1 MFFPL
6 DFLETLL
13 VYVLCD
19 TVIYDSFLQ
28 VQAVLPYGTEV
39 KRFQEDPN
47 KPSVTAVQ
55 AVLPAGTNIQRMV
68 MPEVHV
74 TQGKESM
81 LPKPTSKQKVTC
93 NIIRVPNKQ
102 DLNQPSASIKDPN
115 NASVKK
121 TGAQVVKLEPKSVP
135 EASQGMTK
143 NPFQTAVPSK
153 QEVATEE
160 KQPIIQAQSMTPI
173 QSIASSGEDKINE
186 TIQPQVA
193 EVQANPVHQQVS
205 EPPMYHVFQDE
216 AGNRYVIPA
225 TQDGQALQTDQTQF
239 FPVNQVSLNNQVWS
253 LAQFF
258 SFHASIRRSFVD
270 FAFPAL

>member
-1 MFFPL
+1 M
-6 DFLETLL
+6 TL
-13 VYVLCD
+13 
-19 TVIYDSFLQ
+19 IYDSFLQ

-47 KPSVTAVQ
+47 KQSVTAAQ
-55 AVLPAGTNIQRMV
+55 AVLPTGSNIQRMV
-68 MPEVHV
+68 MPAEVLV

-102 DLNQPSASIKDPN
+102 DLNKPSASIKDPN

-143 NPFQTAVPSK
+143 TPFQTAVPSK

-173 QSIASSGEDKINE
+173 QSIASTGEDKIND

-193 EVQANPVHQQVS
+193 EAQANPVHQQVS
-205 EPPMYHVFQDE
+205 EPPMYHVFQDK

-239 FPVNQVSLNNQVWS
+239 FPVNQVSVNNQVWS
-253 LAQFF
+253 LAHFF
-258 SFHASIRRSFVD
+258 LFIFLSRLNQVELR
-270 FAFPAL
+270 

>member
-1 MFFPL
+1 M
-6 DFLETLL
+6 ETLL

-19 TVIYDSFLQ
+19 TIIYDSFLQ

-47 KPSVTAVQ
+47 KQSVTVVQ
-55 AVLPAGTNIQRMV
+55 AVLPPGTDIQRMF
-68 MPEVHV
+68 V

-81 LPKPTSKQKVTC
+81 LPKHNSKQKVTC

-102 DLNQPSASIKDPN
+102 DVNKPSASIKDPN
-115 NASVKK
+115 HALVKM
-121 TGAQVVKLEPKSVP
+121 TGAHVVKPEPKSVP
-135 EASQGMTK
+135 EASLNASQGMTH
-143 NPFQTAVPSK
+143 FQTAVPCK

-173 QSIASSGEDKINE
+173 QSIASTGEDKINE

-193 EVQANPVHQQVS
+193 EAQANPVHEQVS

-239 FPVNQVSLNNQVWS
+239 FPVDQVSVNDQQVWS

-258 SFHASIRRSFVD
+258 LFLFLSRLFQEELR
-270 FAFPAL
+270 